1 MYKCGGERGSVVGSL
16 YYLRCDRKEVL
27 MRFGGECEDSGW
39 EGGVGLEWE
48 VRRRVNEAEQCY
60 NDCKS
65 DYRLLLLTPKFNI
78 KLFFLFFNFIILW
91 EFSSW
96 WKNFNK

>member
-48 VRRRVNEAEQCY
+48 VRRRVNEAKQCY

-65 DYRLLLLTPKFNI
+65 DYGPLHLTSKFNI
-78 KLFFLFFNFIILW
+78 KSLYFFIYYLI
-91 EFSSW
+91 
-96 WKNFNK
+96 

>member
-39 EGGVGLEWE
+39 EGGVCLEQSGSWVIHMIE
-48 VRRRVNEAEQCY
+48 GWKRQRF
-60 NDCKS
+60 S
-65 DYRLLLLTPKFNI
+65 LL
-78 KLFFLFFNFIILW
+78 
-91 EFSSW
+91 
-96 WKNFNK
+96 